1 MKRIALYAKAVNE
14 QHRSDI
20 LRLFNLL
27 NNDEYEVYIGASFYE
42 LIKDW
47 EESLPSYQVFRSSD
61 DLAKYRI
68 HLFVSIGGDGTFLDG
83 VKYIFGLDIPIV
95 GLNTGRLGFL
105 SRISSEDLDE
115 AFSKI
120 DNGDFGIEKRSVIQ
134 LESSNNLFGSHA
146 FALNEMTIHKNDTSS
161 MIIIHSY
168 MNGEFLNSYWADGL
182 IVSTPTGSTA
192 YSMSCGGPIVFPGS
206 NNFII
211 APVAPHNLNVRPIV
225 IPDSS
230 KLTFSVEGRSD
241 NFLVSLDSRTEV
253 ISSDI
258 ELTVSRHSHVI
269 PLILLANNSYLSTLR
284 TKLNWGL
291 DRRN

>member
-14 QHRSDI
+14 HHRSDI
-20 LRLFNLL
+20 VRLFNLL
-27 NNDEYEVYIGASFYE
+27 HNDAYEVYIGASFFE

-47 EESLPSYQVFRSSD
+47 KEELPSYTIFRTGE
-61 DLAKYRI
+61 DLVKHRV

-83 VKYIFGLDIPIV
+83 VKYIFGLNIPIV

-115 AFSKI
+115 AFTKLET
-120 DNGDFGIEKRSVIQ
+120 GDFGIEKRSVIQ
-134 LESSNNLFGSHA
+134 LKSSNNLFGEHS
-146 FALNEMTIHKNDTSS
+146 FALNEMTIHKNDSSS

-225 IPDSS
+225 IPDNSNLNF
-230 KLTFSVEGRSD
+230 KVESRSD
-241 NFLVSLDSRTEV
+241 SFLVSLDSRTEV
-253 ISSDI
+253 ISSEV
-258 ELTVSRHSHVI
+258 ELTVSRHNHDI
-269 PLILLANNSYLSTLR
+269 PLIQLSNNSYLSTLR

-291 DRRN
+291 DKRN